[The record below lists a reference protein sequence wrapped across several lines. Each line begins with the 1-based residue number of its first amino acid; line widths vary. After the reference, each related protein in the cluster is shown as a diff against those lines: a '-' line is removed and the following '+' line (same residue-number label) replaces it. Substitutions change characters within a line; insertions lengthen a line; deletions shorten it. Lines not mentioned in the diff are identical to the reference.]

1 MRSRSIIFSISSLW
15 ETSRG
20 MNNEEEEEEEK
31 DEGGNFTT
39 DLVSFAAYEVRWS
52 L

>member
-1 MRSRSIIFSISSLW
+1 
-15 ETSRG
+15 